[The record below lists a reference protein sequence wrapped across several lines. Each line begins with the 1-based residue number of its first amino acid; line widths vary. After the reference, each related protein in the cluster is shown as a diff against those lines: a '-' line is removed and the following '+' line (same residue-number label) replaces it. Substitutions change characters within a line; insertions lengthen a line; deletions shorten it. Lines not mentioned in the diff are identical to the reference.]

1 MNIIRLLIG
10 ARFLSLIKEGKKNT
24 RLINANKATSL
35 KCSSSELNRFYTNE
49 WNKCSCPNPISIG
62 ILCFLFIILYI
73 GGSGM
78 ILDFCNLPTKMSAV
92 VSLSLIAVISIIISA
107 IPYPLGR
114 GHVNGLSIMLLLYFL
129 DISLTLIGI
138 FLMVIKSIEF
148 DTLQMQLIL
157 FPVQL
162 LLIYFCH
169 YLMNS
174 EMFSRTVLFFQTKR
188 IVLEVNKI
196 RKK

>member
-1 MNIIRLLIG
+1 MNGINVLILIRYQ
-10 ARFLSLIKEGKKNT
+10 SV
-24 RLINANKATSL
+24 
-35 KCSSSELNRFYTNE
+35 FYV
-49 WNKCSCPNPISIG
+49 
-62 ILCFLFIILYI
+62 FLFIILYI
-73 GGSGM
+73 GGSEM

-107 IPYPLGR
+107 IPYILGR

-188 IVLEVNKI
+188 IVLEVNKM
-196 RKK
+196 RKKINHKMQRVYYFFQKKELR